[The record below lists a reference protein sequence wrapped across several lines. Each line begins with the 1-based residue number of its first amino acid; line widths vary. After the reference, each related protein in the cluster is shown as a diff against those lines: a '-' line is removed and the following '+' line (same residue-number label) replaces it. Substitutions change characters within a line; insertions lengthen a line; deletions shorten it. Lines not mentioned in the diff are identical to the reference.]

1 MRRIWFQLHKWTG
14 LIIGLQV
21 LAWIGSGLYMT
32 FVPIETVRGEHNIRK
47 VEAPDL
53 RESDVKG
60 FPAQALKA
68 LPGKV
73 SRVELV
79 HVDGRPVW
87 RVDVDGKPAA
97 MVDDRSGE
105 VLSPLSEAA
114 ATRIAA
120 ADFAG
125 MGKIVSVKLLESNPP
140 IEFRG
145 DLPVWQFSFDDSDS
159 TNLYVS
165 PLSGKVV
172 ARRSSTWRVYD
183 FLWSLHIMDY
193 RDRTDFNN
201 WLVVMSAAVALI
213 LTISGIVIL
222 AYRFLVPRR

>member
-21 LAWIGSGLYMT
+21 LAWFVSGLYMT
-32 FVPIETVRGEHNIRK
+32 FVPIETVRGEHNIRTI
-47 VEAPDL
+47 EAPDL
-53 RESDVKG
+53 RETMVRGYPEK
-60 FPAQALKA
+60 ALKA
-68 LPGKV
+68 LPGRV
-73 SRVELV
+73 TRVELV
-79 HVDGRPVW
+79 YLDGRPAW
-87 RVDVDGKPAA
+87 RADIEGKPGAII
-97 MVDDRSGE
+97 DDASGD
-105 VLSPLSEAA
+105 VLSPLGETTAR
-114 ATRIAA
+114 RIAE

-125 MGKIVSVKLLESNPP
+125 NGKIVTATLLEGNPP
-140 IEFRG
+140 IEYRG
-145 DLPVWQFSFDDSDS
+145 DLPVWQFSFDDADS

-165 PLSGKVV
+165 PVSGKVV

-213 LTISGIVIL
+213 LTISGMVIL
-222 AYRFLVPRR
+222 VYRFLVPRL

>member
-1 MRRIWFQLHKWTG
+1 
-14 LIIGLQV
+14 
-21 LAWIGSGLYMT
+21 
-32 FVPIETVRGEHNIRK
+32 VPIETVRGEHNIRK

-53 RESDVKG
+53 RDSDVKG
-60 FPAQALKA
+60 FPAQALKS
-68 LPGKV
+68 LTGKV

-114 ATRIAA
+114 ATRIAT

-125 MGKIVSVKLLESNPP
+125 MGKIVSATLLESNPP
-140 IEFRG
+140 IEYRG
-145 DLPVWQFSFDDSDS
+145 DLPVWQFSFDDPDS

-193 RDRTDFNN
+193 RDREDFNN

-213 LTISGIVIL
+213 LTISGMVIL
-222 AYRFLVPRR
+222 VYRFLVPRL